1 LEQFIIDADIIWDQV
16 GKTFF
21 ENPEAKAGR
30 IMRVQVVNAG
40 TVEDLTGYT
49 LNLGWTCVR
58 DPSKFGLDAF
68 DDVDTTKGIFE
79 IEYTSGMLTNIGPL
93 NASLQLVPPGEGR
106 PIESNNFKLTV
117 KNSAINAAAIQGET
131 SFSTLENA
139 LVEVNGW
146 NARIDVVEQDF
157 KDRADALDGAYPV
170 RLSAAEQSVA
180 AVEAQVDLLNR
191 GLGETMSSLA
201 LLNSTY
207 PTGDTK
213 DHIVAGNIAEVDTL
227 TVTGIPTTAGD
238 VTVTLNG
245 VAKTVPVTVGRAE
258 VASLLLTA
266 VPTVAGDVTI
276 YLNGVAQTVAI
287 DPAVET
293 TTDLVAAKIRAALFA
308 GWLNTGTG
316 STVIFT
322 STTVGTKTNAT
333 YSAGTTGAAGTMT
346 TTVEGIAAATTIIV
360 ATAIRAA
367 TYTGWTTGGT
377 GSVVTFTSTTPGT
390 RTAPTFS
397 GGTTGAAASIARTVL
412 GEAAN
417 YHRYFWSGSA
427 WTDGGIYQATE
438 AEDGSVTP
446 SKLKST
452 EVPLMKNPANYIT
465 MAATPSVYI
474 PFTPLQKGI
483 VNLVGKFGEG
493 VMEFYLLKKI
503 GGNFVVQKRVT
514 KTVPAGV
521 SSVITDFWA
530 EGSGDE
536 YIGFIGKVYFRHT
549 GGVGFYEA
557 QGANPESNLF
567 SAPLTTA
574 GALYDFSVYPT
585 YSSIELV
592 NQVKDKASFDYVE
605 QALTFSIVSDTV
617 VKDLN
622 TYVNAAQGG
631 NQYLYIPNVILGSGN
646 LVAHWKGVVETGTF
660 YILEKSGSN
669 FTVKKAKTVSVTAGE
684 NIIDMEYLCS
694 GSGNEYFGYFARSF
708 YKNIGGSGMY
718 ESTVAVV
725 EGQTFTPAD
734 STVGGG
740 AAFDFG
746 VYYEYTGTPV
756 QVIDE
761 VKSLRQEL
769 DALVI
774 PDPTTDIASVELTD
788 FYLPHYSEIVDP
800 IAYLGRWFDKT
811 IDGVPCKVTINEGSE
826 FYFKVKNTLAIA
838 VNFKVITSSV
848 MPYFAYSID
857 GAPLVRQLITNP
869 NLPAVTAGEH
879 IIRIVC
885 DGLTEGENKWAG
897 EIGFAVTGVT
907 VDGGGVVTG
916 ILPKNR
922 KIMFFGD
929 SITEGIRVLN
939 MNANS
944 DGNSGSGAFPFTT
957 CSNLNAISY
966 RVGFGASGVTHG
978 GSGGVPDCLQYID
991 KMTSLRD
998 APYFEPDAIVVNHG
1012 TNDSGST
1019 SQVFQAAYNAVLNR
1033 LRVKYAGVPIFTM
1046 IPFNQAKAAD
1056 IRACVSGRNDCY
1068 LVETSGWG
1076 VTYIDGTHPDV
1087 AGGITAGLKLSAA
1100 IKSVLGE
1107 GYFIK

>member
-1 LEQFIIDADIIWDQV
+1 MVLEQFIIDADIIWDQV

-40 TVEDLTGYT
+40 IIEDLTGYT
-49 LNLGWTCVR
+49 LNLGWTSVR

-68 DDVDTTKGIFE
+68 DDVDITKGIFE

-93 NASLQLVPPGEGR
+93 NASLLLVPPGDGR

-117 KNSAINAAAIQGET
+117 KNSAINPGAIQGET

-146 NARIDVVEQDF
+146 NARIDVVEQEF
-157 KDRADALDGAYPV
+157 KDRADALDEAYPV
-170 RLSAAEQSVA
+170 RLTAAEQSVA

-227 TVTGIPTTAGD
+227 TVTAVPTVAGNI
-238 VTVTLNG
+238 TVTLNG
-245 VAKTVPVTVGRAE
+245 VAKTI
-258 VASLLLTA
+258 A
-266 VPTVAGDVTI
+266 VDPTMH
-276 YLNGVAQTVAI
+276 
-287 DPAVET
+287 T
-293 TTDLVAAKIRAALFA
+293 TTASIATLIR
-308 GWLNTGTG
+308 
-316 STVIFT
+316 
-322 STTVGTKTNAT
+322 
-333 YSAGTTGAAGTMT
+333 
-346 TTVEGIAAATTIIV
+346 E
-360 ATAIRAA
+360 TAFP
-367 TYTGWTTGGT
+367 GWTTGGT
-377 GSVVTFTSTTPGT
+377 GSVVTFTATATGAK
-390 RTAPTFS
+390 TAPAFAS
-397 GGTTGAAASIARTVL
+397 GTTGVVATFAITTK
-412 GEAAN
+412 GENAN
-417 YHRYFWSGSA
+417 YHRYFWSGAA
-427 WTDGGIYQATE
+427 WADGGAYQAIE
-438 AEDGSVTP
+438 AEEGSITP
-446 SKLKST
+446 SKLKT
-452 EVPLMKNPANYIT
+452 TAIPLVKNLNNYT
-465 MAATPSVYI
+465 TVAATPSLYI
-474 PFTPLQKGI
+474 PFTPLEKGI
-483 VNLVGKFGEG
+483 VNLVGKFRDGI
-493 VMEFYLLKKI
+493 VDFYLLKKV

-514 KTVPAGV
+514 KLVVEGPN
-521 SSVITDFWA
+521 SVITDFLA
-530 EGSGDE
+530 EGTGDE
-536 YIGFIGKVYFRHT
+536 YIGFIGKLYFRNS

-557 QGANPESNLF
+557 QGANPASNLF
-567 SAPLTTA
+567 SAPLTVA
-574 GALYDFSVYPT
+574 GAVYDFSVYPT

-592 NQVKDKASFDYVE
+592 DRIKDKASVEYVDH
-605 QALTFSIVSDTV
+605 ALTFSLVSDTV
-617 VKDLN
+617 VKSLN
-622 TYVNAAQGG
+622 TYVSAAQGG
-631 NQYLYIPNVILGSGN
+631 NQHLYIPNVLLGSGN
-646 LVAHWKGVVETGTF
+646 LVAHWQGAVETGTF
-660 YILEKSGSN
+660 YILEKSGAN

-708 YKNIGGSGMY
+708 YKNIGGAGMY
-718 ESTVAVV
+718 ESTVAVA
-725 EGQTFTPAD
+725 EGETFTPQD

-756 QVIDE
+756 KVIDA
-761 VKSLRQEL
+761 VKNIREEL

-788 FYLPHYSEIVDP
+788 FYMPHYSEVVDP

-998 APYFEPDAIVVNHG
+998 APYFEPDAIVINHG
-1012 TNDSGST
+1012 TNDAGST
-1019 SQVFQAAYNAVLNR
+1019 SAVFQAAYNAVLDR
-1033 LRVKYAGVPIFTM
+1033 LRIKYAGTPIFTM

-1056 IRACVSGRNDCY
+1056 IRSCVANRSDCY

-1076 VTYIDGTHPDV
+1076 VTYTDGTHPDI
-1087 AGGITAGLKLSAA
+1087 AGGITAGLKLADA
-1100 IKSVLGE
+1100 ITTVLGE